1 MFKFFKEL
9 LSAAKEGVREA
20 KEELAQEAE
29 LDKAKKQQIN
39 DKHMLKDISYEEQ
52 FGTALGAAFRV
63 IVFGDWF
70 TVFGSAGDDR
80 TYPVHL
86 YQFGTYPKQAEY
98 RNELVKLLNR
108 DFAIADTESC
118 LQLLAAYFN
127 LLGMKTG
134 GTVLEGRED
143 QIDNGNWDISKPG
156 VDALVITVSSHI
168 TTAATDVGY
177 LQKSAALDILKN
189 LSSYARLHFKDW
201 HTFSEK
207 FLEGEHY
214 VGLNNKIG
222 KSYLKRYI
230 GYLREKIGSPWNNID
245 WNIQSVQDRVLPA
258 IAWTFQAK
266 SYNSPR
272 EFDADV
278 AEYQRNILADRAQ
291 WDANEIV
298 VDAPEIELCYMCWIK
313 GMEDLNPNETLLD
326 DEEEAF
332 DDDNEDSG
340 YYQVEICARLRASN
354 EKNFT
359 ALDLLYQMEKQLIG
373 KELGDHIFF
382 EGLDRVKNH
391 PGDTP
396 LYYISFGS

>member
-9 LSAAKEGVREA
+9 LSAVKEGVRDA
-20 KEELAQEAE
+20 QEELAQEAE
-29 LDKAKKQQIN
+29 MDKTSKEQVNGKE
-39 DKHMLKDISYEEQ
+39 MLKGISYEEQ

-70 TVFGSAGDDR
+70 TVFGSADDDG
-80 TYPVHL
+80 TYPIHL
-86 YQFGTYPKQAEY
+86 YQFGNYPKQAEY
-98 RNELVKLLNR
+98 SNEFSKLLKR
-108 DFAIADTESC
+108 DFAIEDTETC
-118 LQLLAAYFN
+118 LHILAAYCN
-127 LLGMKTG
+127 LLGVKTHD
-134 GTVLEGRED
+134 TVLKGRED
-143 QIDNGNWDISKPG
+143 QIDSGRWDIARPG
-156 VDALVITVSSHI
+156 VDALAVAVGSHI
-168 TTAATDVGY
+168 VAAATDVGY
-177 LQKSAALDILKN
+177 LPKSAALDILKN

-207 FLEGEHY
+207 FLEGEQH

-245 WNIQSVQDRVLPA
+245 WNTQPPQDHVLSA

-266 SYNSPR
+266 SYRSSQ
-272 EFDADV
+272 EFEVDV
-278 AEYQRNILADRAQ
+278 AEYQRDILADRAQ

-298 VDAPEIELCYMCWIK
+298 VDAAEIELCYMCWIK
-313 GMEDLNPNETLLD
+313 DMEDLNPNETLLD

-332 DDDNEDSG
+332 DEDNEDSG

>member
-39 DKHMLKDISYEEQ
+39 SKDMLNNIPYEEQ

-70 TVFGSAGDDR
+70 TVFGSAGDDG

-98 RNELVKLLNR
+98 RDELVKLLKR

-118 LQLLAAYFN
+118 LQILTAYFN
-127 LLGMKTG
+127 LLGIKTG
-134 GTVLEGRED
+134 GTALEGRED
-143 QIDNGNWDISKPG
+143 QIDSGSWDISKPG
-156 VDALVITVSSHI
+156 VDALAITVSSHI
-168 TTAATDVGY
+168 TTAAADVGY
-177 LQKSAALDILKN
+177 LPKSAALDILKK

-207 FLEGEHY
+207 FLEGEHH

-222 KSYLKRYI
+222 KSYLKRYV
-230 GYLREKIGSPWNNID
+230 GYLREKIGSPWNNIN
-245 WNIQSVQDRVLPA
+245 WNTQPVQDRVLSA

-266 SYNSPR
+266 SYHNYQ
-272 EFDADV
+272 EFDANV
-278 AEYQRNILADRAQ
+278 AEYQRDILGDRAQ

-313 GMEDLNPNETLLD
+313 GMEDLNPNEILLD

-332 DDDNEDSG
+332 DEDNGDDG
-340 YYQVEICARLRASN
+340 YFQVEICARIQASN
-354 EKNFT
+354 GKNFT

-382 EGLDRVKNH
+382 EGLDRVENNS
-391 PGDTP
+391 GDTP

>member
-9 LSAAKEGVREA
+9 LSAAKEGVNEA
-20 KEELAQEAE
+20 REELAQEAE
-29 LDKAKKQQIN
+29 LDKAKSPQIN
-39 DKHMLKDISYEEQ
+39 NKDMLNNIPYGEQ

-70 TVFGSAGDDR
+70 TVFGSAGDDG
-80 TYPVHL
+80 TYPIHL
-86 YQFGTYPKQAEY
+86 YQFGNYPKQAEY
-98 RNELVKLLNR
+98 RDELVKLLKR
-108 DFAIADTESC
+108 DFAITDIESC
-118 LQLLAAYFN
+118 LQILAAYFN
-127 LLGMKTG
+127 LLGIKTG

-143 QIDNGNWDISKPG
+143 QIDSRSWDISKPG

-168 TTAATDVGY
+168 TTAAADIGY
-177 LQKSAALDILKN
+177 LPKSAALDILKN
-189 LSSYARLHFKDW
+189 LSSYARSHFKDW

-245 WNIQSVQDRVLPA
+245 WNKEPVQDAVLSA

-266 SYNSPR
+266 SYHSSQ

-278 AEYQRNILADRAQ
+278 AEYQRDILADRAQ

-313 GMEDLNPNETLLD
+313 GMEDLNPNEILLD

-332 DDDNEDSG
+332 DEDNGDDG
-340 YYQVEICARLRASN
+340 YFQVEICARIQASN
-354 EKNFT
+354 GKNFT

-382 EGLDRVKNH
+382 EGLDRVENH
-391 PGDTP
+391 SGDTP